1 MTDWTSL
8 IGYLITPLT
17 GLIGWFAGTRQRRNT
32 AIQSLRDT
40 IEQQAVTIREYNDR
54 IIQLMDEVQEVRR
67 ENAEL
72 KAGQNLMMRQME
84 QLKDDKRKLNEI
96 LKTIKGDN
104 QKPKRTTHKDEPDK
118 TQLPDDTVHTGK
130 DD

>member
-8 IGYLITPLT
+8 IGYLITPVT
-17 GLIGWFAGTRQRRNT
+17 GLVGWFAGTRQRRNT

-40 IEQQAVTIREYNDR
+40 IQQQADTIKEYNDR

-72 KAGQNLMMRQME
+72 KAGQNMMMRQME

-96 LKTIKGDN
+96 LKTIKGEN
-104 QKPKRTTHKDEPDK
+104 PKPKKHTNKDELDK
-118 TQLPDDTVHTGK
+118 PQLPENTVHSGK